1 MSDNNNLHLR
11 QIQQAGLSNFIT
23 LLIWWYLTMESL
35 TTHNI
40 LFYVRRWRTKK
51 EKSTVWFHLNIYFF
65 RSTSKYVVLM
75 PQRKKYALMRNGLDR
90 FKDWK
95 KRKRKRGNPT
105 CMWLHRPR
113 MPTAPPFSWFWPDSA
128 SWRGIHREPFISSKV
143 KDNFFDIINWC
154 GIFRSKKNM
163 MWDNYG

>member
-1 MSDNNNLHLR
+1 MSDNNNLHLG

-75 PQRKKYALMRNGLDR
+75 PQRKKYALMQNGFGQVQR
-90 FKDWK
+90 SEKKKKK
-95 KRKRKRGNPT
+95 KRESHLHVATPASHANGPAILLILARLCQLTGNP
-105 CMWLHRPR
+105 PR
-113 MPTAPPFSWFWPDSA
+113 AFHFK
-128 SWRGIHREPFISSKV
+128 SSK
-143 KDNFFDIINWC
+143 
-154 GIFRSKKNM
+154 G
-163 MWDNYG
+163 